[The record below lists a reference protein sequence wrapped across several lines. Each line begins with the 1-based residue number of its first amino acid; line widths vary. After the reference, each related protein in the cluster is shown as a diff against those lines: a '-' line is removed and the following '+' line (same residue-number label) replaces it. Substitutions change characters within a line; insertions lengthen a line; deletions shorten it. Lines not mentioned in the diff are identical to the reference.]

1 MIQQANFNGLLDGV
15 EFLIAVGAILGL
27 LGLLIG
33 IIFLVFGGSR
43 MRKHMIG
50 VIIFSLILI
59 ILCGGID
66 TGLKYF
72 HIYR

>member
-15 EFLIAVGAILGL
+15 EFLIAVGSILGL

-59 ILCGGID
+59 TLCGGVD

>member
-1 MIQQANFNGLLDGV
+1 MIQQANLNGLLDGV
-15 EFLIAVGAILGL
+15 EFLIAVGSILGL

-59 ILCGGID
+59 TLCGGVD